1 MKFKFNLKLTICLV
15 SLFVGFILLIVGN
28 QNKYCQSFGFFFL
41 SVGIVFFAI
50 DRTDKIVKRQMEIDK
65 ILDKENE
72 LNDEQSIEINA
83 EFSTLYKQ
91 KKRINI
97 VSDICAI
104 LFIIVGIFVLI

>member
-15 SLFVGFILLIVGN
+15 SLFVGFVLLIVGN

-41 SVGIVFFAI
+41 AVGIIFFAI
-50 DRTDKIVKRQMEIDK
+50 DRTNKIDKKCIEIDK
-65 ILDKENE
+65 LIDKESE
-72 LNDEQSIEINA
+72 LDDEKLIDVNA

-97 VSDICAI
+97 VSYLCAI
-104 LFIIVGIFVLI
+104 LFAIVGIFVLI

>member
-1 MKFKFNLKLTICLV
+1 MKFKFNIKLTICLV

-50 DRTDKIVKRQMEIDK
+50 DRTNKIDKRRIEIDK
-65 ILDKENE
+65 ILDNEKE
-72 LNDEQSIEINA
+72 LDDEQLLEINA
-83 EFSTLYKQ
+83 EFSKLYKQ
-91 KKRINI
+91 RKRVKI
-97 VSDICAI
+97 VSYLSAI